1 MGGGWRCSTGD
12 VEIKARF
19 CFNRKPC
26 LFGDCDRYVK
36 KVLET
41 GSFLHRV
48 PIGEPG
54 VGLVLP
60 GNLADRLRR
69 AVETESFPL
78 WELRGEPG
86 RRASLL
92 GTLKDI

>member
-1 MGGGWRCSTGD
+1 METDPYFNRGGVCGWRGWRCSTGD

-41 GSFLHRV
+41 GSFLHRGTWSG
-48 PIGEPG
+48 PRFTGEFG
-54 VGLVLP
+54 RQIKEGC
-60 GNLADRLRR
+60 GDG
-69 AVETESFPL
+69 EFP
-78 WELRGEPG
+78 
-86 RRASLL
+86 SM
-92 GTLKDI
+92 GT